1 MAYNITDNA
10 NWLSVSPTGGSSS
23 GAAQPHAVS
32 YNVAALAVGAHSGTI
47 TISAPSADNSPLTIA
62 VNLTVNPFPYAPVG
76 RDRDG
81 DVDHSDF
88 GWFQACYSGPGVA
101 QIDPQCAK
109 ARLDF
114 DSDVDQD
121 DFARFLQCMLGP
133 GVPAAPDCAGSM

>member
-1 MAYNITDNA
+1 
-10 NWLSVSPTGGSSS
+10 
-23 GAAQPHAVS
+23 
-32 YNVAALAVGAHSGTI
+32 
-47 TISAPSADNSPLTIA
+47 
-62 VNLTVNPFPYAPVG
+62 
-76 RDRDG
+76 
-81 DVDHSDF
+81 VDHSDF